1 MAEAATIHVDIVSAE
16 GELFSGPAAA
26 VFAAASQGDIGI
38 YPRHAPLLT
47 LLKPG
52 EVRVQPPG
60 GDEQHFFVGGG
71 VLEVQPSK
79 VTILADTAL
88 RAKDIDE
95 AAALAAKQRAE
106 DALRERPGHIT
117 QAEALA
123 ELARAAAQLKLI
135 ERLRK
140 LRG

>member
-1 MAEAATIHVDIVSAE
+1 
-16 GELFSGPAAA
+16 
-26 VFAAASQGDIGI
+26 
-38 YPRHAPLLT
+38 
-47 LLKPG
+47 
-52 EVRVQPPG
+52 VQPPD

-140 LRG
+140 LRS

>member
-60 GDEQHFFVGGG
+60 GEEQHFFVGGG